1 MAVPQ
6 RKVTHSRKAKRGSHL
21 SLSVPTLVA
30 CKRCG
35 KKIMPHRVCNSC
47 GYYKG
52 KKVLQIEAQLTNKGC
67 EQFHNLYSSFIL

>member
-21 SLSVPTLVA
+21 HLSVPNLIT
-30 CKRCG
+30 CKRCS
-35 KKIMPHRVCNSC
+35 KKIIPHRVCNSC

-52 KKVLQIEAQLTNKGC
+52 KKVLNIEA
-67 EQFHNLYSSFIL
+67 

>member
-21 SLSVPTLVA
+21 HLSIPTLVA

-35 KKIMPHRVCNSC
+35 KKITPHRVCNSC
-47 GYYKG
+47 GYYKN
-52 KKVLQIEAQLTNKGC
+52 KKVLQIEA
-67 EQFHNLYSSFIL
+67 

>member
-1 MAVPQ
+1 MGFLFLTSKTRNIKERIYKMAVPQ

-52 KKVLQIEAQLTNKGC
+52 KKILQIEA
-67 EQFHNLYSSFIL
+67 